1 VGVAQAMTRRKIQ
14 LVGGGT
20 YSVSLPKEWAE
31 SRGIEPGDEVG
42 LHTHLDG
49 VLVIEPQDGDGPD
62 GVPEQVVL
70 DVDDLDAPHVQR
82 LLIAAYAAGVDR
94 ITLQADDGVSSAHR
108 HAVGGATAELTGMT
122 VVDESEAAITAT
134 VPVDPAE
141 VSIGQSVRHFLFV
154 ATSMHRDG
162 TAAVFGETS
171 PESVLERT
179 EQANRLHALVDRHFR
194 RSLSK
199 LDEVDALG
207 ITREELFRLWTASRE
222 LKRVAE
228 SAETLAETARRLDSP
243 PEGPLTTDLRE
254 AARTA
259 RECVETAT
267 PAVVGGG
274 KVAPVRDSIAAG
286 ERARGMVEDLDA
298 RLFDEGAGDPRLTR
312 ATEAIERTADS
323 GTAIAEIGLRQV
335 ISRSDRPDAD
345 LDTIGRIES
354 AEG

>member
-1 VGVAQAMTRRKIQ
+1 MTRRKIQ

-31 SRGIEPGDEVG
+31 TRGIEPGDEVG

-49 VLVIEPQDGDGPD
+49 VLVIEPQDGDGLD

-70 DVDDLDAPHVQR
+70 DADDLDAARVQR
-82 LLIAAYAAGVDR
+82 LLIAAYAAGIDR
-94 ITLQADDGVSSAHR
+94 ITVRFDAGVSSAQR
-108 HAVGGATAELTGMT
+108 HAVGSAAAELTGMT
-122 VVDESEAAITAT
+122 VVDESDTAITAT

-141 VSIGQSVRHFLFV
+141 VSIRQSVRHFLFV

-228 SAETLAETARRLDSP
+228 SAETLAETARDLDSP
-243 PEGPLTTDLRE
+243 PERPLTADLRD
-254 AARTA
+254 AAQTA
-259 RECVETAT
+259 RNCVETAT
-267 PAVVGGG
+267 PAVVDGG
-274 KVAPVRDSIAAG
+274 KVDPVRESIEAG
-286 ERARGMVEDLDA
+286 ERVRGLVDDLDA
-298 RLFDEGAGDPRLTR
+298 RLFDEDAGDPRLTR
-312 ATEAIERTADS
+312 ATKAIERTADS

-335 ISRSDRPDAD
+335 ISRQDCAGGDAD
-345 LDTIGRIES
+345 AIGGIRVAES
-354 AEG
+354 TD